1 MAIVQPQLALE
12 FDQGIRSLAHL
23 EPAPSSREPVVWVER
38 LEVHKDTPNG
48 DATRLRRIEL
58 RKGLNILWATSSG
71 EKPGRLG
78 GHGAG
83 KTTFCRLLRFV
94 IGDAKPGKKQF
105 REDFR
110 EKFPNGWVLADVW
123 LNGKR
128 WLVGRYLGEQG
139 HNHWAVEGGT
149 LLDPIPDPLPRGGFK
164 EYEAA
169 LDEAVLGTMTHRN
182 LSGTGKRLTW
192 SLMLPWLSR
201 DQEAHYASLIEWRA
215 KESDS
220 DSDGLSAADRENLM
234 RLVLKLVDPE
244 EQMRLRERE
253 QAAQEHER
261 LTREKPQREYH
272 LKQAKAALA
281 DLFKGPI
288 SHSGDLIFES
298 AITAQASELRR
309 QADDSL
315 LGLQDDEAMKEL
327 VAEEAARKLEL
338 DFIQS
343 RIDELEDDIAKQ
355 QGTVAVTSKNANDA
369 KHLVATTRFLP
380 FKGFCS
386 TPIHIARLENCP
398 CITKRPDDDDVQKV
412 TKEIVASVVPEKER
426 LAKLQEHLAAYQED
440 EKIRAAVHSAAKAAT
455 EARRKELNALYQQ
468 LSAPRNRAADLEAA
482 YRAYIAADQNL
493 KDLTDKLDILN
504 DTKSTLDKSIDAF
517 SKRHRD
523 DLNAFGDLYNAI
535 VQAMLGN
542 EVTGRIDFAGGK
554 TLEPKLDFHGSFDSA
569 ALSLTKLLAFDL
581 AALALSQFKGIGH
594 HPRFLLHDSPRESD
608 LAAPIYSSL
617 FLAAQA
623 LEEACGEN
631 IGFQYIVTT
640 TEPPPD
646 KVNQNPWMLDPVL
659 DATVAELRFLGVDL
673 G

>member
-1 MAIVQPQLALE
+1 MANPQPQLALE
-12 FDQGIRSLAHL
+12 FDQGIRSLADL
-23 EPAPSSREPVVWVER
+23 KPAASAVQPVIWVER
-38 LEVHKDTPNG
+38 LEVHKDTPAG

-110 EKFPNGWVLADVW
+110 DKFPNGWVLADVW
-123 LNGKR
+123 LNSKR

-149 LLDPIPDPLPRGGFK
+149 LLDPTPDPMPRGGFK
-164 EYEAA
+164 EYETA

-192 SLMLPWLSR
+192 PLLLPWLSR

-234 RLVLKLVDPE
+234 RLVLKLVDPD
-244 EQMRLRERE
+244 EQQRLRERE
-253 QAAQEHER
+253 QIAQEHER
-261 LTREKPQREYH
+261 LIREKPQREYH
-272 LKQAKAALA
+272 LKQAKAALS
-281 DLFKGPI
+281 DLYEGPI
-288 SHSGDLIFES
+288 SHPGDLIFES

-309 QADDSL
+309 KADDSL
-315 LGLQDDEAMKEL
+315 LGLQDDEVMKEL
-327 VAEEAARKLEL
+327 VAEEAGRKLEL

-343 RIDELEDDIAKQ
+343 RIEELEDDIAHQ

-369 KHLVATTRFLP
+369 KHLSATTRFLP

-386 TPIHIARLENCP
+386 TPLHIARREECP
-398 CITKRPDDDDVQKV
+398 CITARPDDDQVQQV
-412 TKEIVASVVPEKER
+412 TKEIVASVGPEKER
-426 LAKLQEHLAAYQED
+426 LTKLQEHLAAFQTDLKE
-440 EKIRAAVHSAAKAAT
+440 RVAAHTAAKAAT

-468 LSAPRNRAADLEAA
+468 LSAPRNLAADLEAA
-482 YRAYIAADQNL
+482 YRAYITADRNL
-493 KDLTDKLDILN
+493 QELTDKLDELAT
-504 DTKSTLDKSIDAF
+504 TKSNLDKNIDAF

-623 LEEACGEN
+623 LEEACGES

-640 TEPPPD
+640 TESPPD
-646 KVNQNPWMLDPVL
+646 KVNQRPWMLDPVL
-659 DATVAELRFLGVDL
+659 DATIAEKRFLGLDL

>member
-1 MAIVQPQLALE
+1 MASSQPQLALE
-12 FDQGIRSLAHL
+12 FDQGIRSLADL
-23 EPAPSSREPVVWVER
+23 KPAVSAREPVIWIER
-38 LEVHKDTPNG
+38 LEVHNNTPNG

-71 EKPGRLG
+71 KKPGRLG

-83 KTTFCRLLRFV
+83 KTTFCRLLRFI
-94 IGDAKPGKKQF
+94 IGDSKPGKKQF

-110 EKFPNGWVLADVW
+110 SSFPNGWVLADVW
-123 LNGKR
+123 LDGKR

-149 LLDPIPDPLPRGGFK
+149 LLDPIPDPLPRGGSK
-164 EYEAA
+164 EYETA
-169 LDEAVLGTMTHRN
+169 LDAAVLGNMTHRN
-182 LSGTGKRLTW
+182 LSGTGKLLTW
-192 SLMLPWLSR
+192 PLLLPWLSR
-201 DQEAHYASLIEWRA
+201 DQEAHYSSLIEWRA
-215 KESDS
+215 TESDS

-234 RLVLKLVDPE
+234 RLVLKLVDPD
-244 EQMRLRERE
+244 EQKRLRERE

-272 LKQAKAALA
+272 LKQSKAALF
-281 DLFKGPI
+281 DLFDGPI
-288 SHSGDLIFES
+288 SHPGDLIFES
-298 AITAQASELRR
+298 AIAAQASELRR

-315 LGLQDDEAMKEL
+315 LGLQDDEPMKEL
-327 VAEEAARKLEL
+327 VADEAARKLEL

-343 RIDELEDDIAKQ
+343 RIDELEDDIAHQ

-369 KHLVATTRFLP
+369 RHLSTTTRFLP
-380 FKGFCS
+380 FRGFCS
-386 TPIHIARLENCP
+386 TPLHIAQRDKCP
-398 CITKRPDDDDVQKV
+398 CITTRPDDDEVQQV
-412 TKEIVASVVPEKER
+412 TKQIIVSVAPEKER
-426 LAKLQEHLAAYQED
+426 LDKLQEHL
-440 EKIRAAVHSAAKAAT
+440 SAFQADLKERETAHLTAKAAT
-455 EARRKELNALYQQ
+455 EARRKELNALYRD

-482 YRAYIAADQNL
+482 YRAYVTADQNL
-493 KDLTDKLDILN
+493 KELTDKLDELG
-504 DTKSTLDKSIDAF
+504 TAKAKLDKTIEAF

-523 DLNAFGDLYNAI
+523 AMDAFGQVFNAI
-535 VQAMLGN
+535 VQAMLTD
-542 EVTGRIDFAGGK
+542 EVTGRIEFAGGK

-581 AALALSQFKGIGH
+581 AALAFSQFNGIGH

-608 LAAPIYSSL
+608 LASPIYSSL

-623 LEEACGEN
+623 MEEACGEN
-631 IGFQYIVTT
+631 VGFQYIVTT

-646 KVNQNPWMLDPVL
+646 EVNKKPWLLDPVL
-659 DATVAELRFLGVDL
+659 DATVPEKRFLGVDL